1 MEFEKAVGI
10 IQYVWRL
17 NRFRKVLDDAFSEE
31 IDKKTIKCITTLQK
45 HFKVKL
51 RKRYI
56 NLLVHEAMLRIERA
70 QDKNVMLSAGHSLI

>member
-17 NRFRKVLDDAFSEE
+17 NRFRKVLDHAFSEE

-70 QDKNVMLSAGHSLI
+70 QDKNVMLSGSHSLI